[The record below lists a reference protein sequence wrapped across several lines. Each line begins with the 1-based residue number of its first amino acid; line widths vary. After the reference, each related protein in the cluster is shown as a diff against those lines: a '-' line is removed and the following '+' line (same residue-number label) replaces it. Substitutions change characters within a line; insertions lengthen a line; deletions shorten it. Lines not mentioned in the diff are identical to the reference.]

1 MSLIVF
7 IGGGNMASCL
17 VGGTIANGF
26 KPADILVSEP
36 NEASRE
42 RLKEEFGVTVSED
55 NKAAVANAT
64 VVVLAVKPQI
74 MRKVAMDLAPAL
86 NVQAVVVSIAAG
98 ISAESLQGW
107 LGSSVAII
115 RAMPNTPSLVLAGA
129 TALFANQ
136 FTTEPQK
143 EMVTSIFQAVGYCC
157 WVDIEDQINAVV
169 AVSGSGPAYFFRIL
183 EIMQQV
189 GQELGLSED
198 IARELAS
205 HTALGASQMALQSD
219 SSPSQLRR
227 QVTSPGGTTE
237 RALSTF
243 QKEGLETI
251 FRNAMTSALK
261 RAEEMSKD
269 FAE

>member
-1 MSLIVF
+1 
-7 IGGGNMASCL
+7 
-17 VGGTIANGF
+17 
-26 KPADILVSEP
+26 
-36 NEASRE
+36 
-42 RLKEEFGVTVSED
+42 
-55 NKAAVANAT
+55 
-64 VVVLAVKPQI
+64 
-74 MRKVAMDLAPAL
+74 
-86 NVQAVVVSIAAG
+86 
-98 ISAESLQGW
+98 
-107 LGSSVAII
+107 
-115 RAMPNTPSLVLAGA
+115 
-129 TALFANQ
+129 
-136 FTTEPQK
+136 
-143 EMVTSIFQAVGYCC
+143 MVTSIFQAVGYCC

-205 HTALGASQMALQSD
+205 HTALGASQMALQSG